1 MEISQELVDAI
12 NDQLNF
18 ELYSAYIYLSMA
30 AWFEE
35 YKLPGMG
42 HWMEVQVDE
51 EYNHAMRFYRHIVER
66 GGRVIMKEVAAPQT
80 EWSSPLDVFETAYKH
95 EQVVTERIYKIGDI
109 ADRQRD
115 RSAQT
120 MLTWFYNEQTEEEK
134 NTMEIRDQLKMIGEN
149 IQALLMLD
157 TKLGTRPPAAPVP
170 LTSIMPSPAPA
181 GAP

>member
-1 MEISQELVDAI
+1 MEISQELTDAI

-35 YKLPGMG
+35 RKLPGMG

-66 GGRVIMKEVAAPQT
+66 GGRVIMKAIEGPQT
-80 EWSSPLDVFETAYKH
+80 EWTSPLDVFETAYNH
-95 EQVVTERIYKIGDI
+95 EKVVTERIYKIGDI
-109 ADRQRD
+109 ADKERD
-115 RSAQT
+115 RAAQT
-120 MLTWFYNEQTEEEK
+120 MLNWFYNEQTEEEK
-134 NTMEIRDQLKMIGEN
+134 NTSEIRDQLKMIGDN
-149 IQALLMLD
+149 VQALLMLD
-157 TKLGTRPPAAPVP
+157 AKLGARAPAGPVP
-170 LTSIMPSPAPA
+170 LTSIMPNPAPT

>member
-1 MEISQELVDAI
+1 MEISQELIDAI

-35 YKLPGMG
+35 KKLPGMG

-51 EYNHAMRFYRHIVER
+51 EYNHAIRFYRHIVER
-66 GGRVIMKEVAAPQT
+66 GGRVIMKAVAGPQIDW
-80 EWSSPLDVFETAYKH
+80 ESPLDVFETAYKH

-109 ADRQRD
+109 ADKQRD

-134 NTMEIRDQLKMIGEN
+134 NTMEIRDQLKMIGGN

-157 TKLGTRPPAAPVP
+157 AKLGTRPAAGPVP
-170 LTSIMPSPAPA
+170 LTSIIPSPAPA

>member
-1 MEISQELVDAI
+1 MEITKELTDAI
-12 NDQLNF
+12 NDQINF
-18 ELYSAYIYLSMA
+18 ELYSAFIYLSMA

-35 YKLPGMG
+35 HKMPGMG

-66 GGRVIMKEVAAPQT
+66 GGRVIMKAIHGPQT
-80 EWSSPLDVFETAYKH
+80 DWTSPLDIFETAYKH

-109 ADRQRD
+109 ADKLRD
-115 RSAQT
+115 RSAQN
-120 MLTWFYNEQTEEEK
+120 MLNWFYNEQTEEEK
-134 NTMEIRDQLKMIGEN
+134 NTMEIRDQLAMIGEN

-157 TKLGTRPPAAPVP
+157 TKLGARTPAGPVP
-170 LTSIMPSPAPA
+170 LTSIMPNPAPA